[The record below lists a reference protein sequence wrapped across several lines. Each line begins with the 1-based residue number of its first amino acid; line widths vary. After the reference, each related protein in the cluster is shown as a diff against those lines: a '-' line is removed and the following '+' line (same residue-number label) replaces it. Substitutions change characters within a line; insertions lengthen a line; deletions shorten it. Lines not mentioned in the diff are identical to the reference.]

1 MTATR
6 PRPKR
11 RTGDRLSKLSDKLSA
26 LAGAKCIARRH
37 R

>member
-6 PRPKR
+6 PRTKR
-11 RTGDRLSKLSDKLSA
+11 RTGDRLSKVSDRLSG